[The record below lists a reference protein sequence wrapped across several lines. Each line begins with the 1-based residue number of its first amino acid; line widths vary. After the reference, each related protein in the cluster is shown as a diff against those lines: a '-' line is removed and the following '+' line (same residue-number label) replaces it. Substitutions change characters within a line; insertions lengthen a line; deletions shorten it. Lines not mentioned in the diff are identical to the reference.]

1 MTFKTLNRQTYDCY
15 NKFAKGI
22 REKNMISGEGGE
34 RLALELLWVQ
44 IPFLYLSFLRAV
56 IPWDL
61 LFLSALPLPP
71 PPPFPFSFLAIFS
84 PNREP
89 VHRLLC
95 GLLEELP
102 ILCGPPLGI
111 SFLPVPCEIF
121 HSVWNSFPLP
131 SPPRNSPRRDI
142 PIGALPWG
150 ILYFVT
156 PCFALEFLSHFFFSA
171 F

>member
-1 MTFKTLNRQTYDCY
+1 MTFKTLDRQTYNCY

-34 RLALELLWVQ
+34 RLAWEHLWVQ

-61 LFLSALPLPP
+61 LFLS
-71 PPPFPFSFLAIFS
+71 
-84 PNREP
+84 
-89 VHRLLC
+89 

-111 SFLPVPCEIF
+111 SFLPLPCEIF
-121 HSVWNSFPLP
+121 HSGTPFCFVV
-131 SPPRNSPRRDI
+131 
-142 PIGALPWG
+142 
-150 ILYFVT
+150 IL
-156 PCFALEFLSHFFFSA
+156 
-171 F
+171 

>member
-71 PPPFPFSFLAIFS
+71 PPPPFPSLSSLF
-84 PNREP
+84 
-89 VHRLLC
+89 
-95 GLLEELP
+95 
-102 ILCGPPLGI
+102 
-111 SFLPVPCEIF
+111 
-121 HSVWNSFPLP
+121 FPQTESLFTGYYAV
-131 SPPRNSPRRDI
+131 S
-142 PIGALPWG
+142 
-150 ILYFVT
+150 
-156 PCFALEFLSHFFFSA
+156 
-171 F
+171 